1 MFKITGKENGVIW
14 DTNKN
19 KPLIKFKK
27 GVAVTK
33 DKEVAEQLK
42 TMGFIVENETE
53 GNQIEDKKNETE
65 DNQLEDEKNE
75 TEGNQRED
83 QKNETKDNQ
92 IESEKNEIKD
102 SQTNDKKKRV
112 RKNE

>member
-1 MFKITGKENGVIW
+1 MFKIIGKENGVIW
-14 DTNKN
+14 DIINN

-53 GNQIEDKKNETE
+53 GNQTEDDKNEAQGNQIEDDKNET
-65 DNQLEDEKNE
+65 Q
-75 TEGNQRED
+75 
-83 QKNETKDNQ
+83 DNQ
-92 IESEKNEIKD
+92 IESEKNEIQD

>member
-19 KPLIKFKK
+19 KPLIKFKN

-42 TMGFIVENETE
+42 TMGFIVENEIQGNQTE
-53 GNQIEDKKNETE
+53 DDKNEAQGNQIED
-65 DNQLEDEKNE
+65 D
-75 TEGNQRED
+75 
-83 QKNETKDNQ
+83 KNETKDNQ
-92 IESEKNEIKD
+92 IEDEKTEIKD

>member
-1 MFKITGKENGVIW
+1 MFKIIGKENGVIW
-14 DTNKN
+14 DTINN

-75 TEGNQRED
+75 TQG
-83 QKNETKDNQ
+83 NQ
-92 IESEKNEIKD
+92 IESEKNEIQD

>member
-53 GNQIEDKKNETE
+53 GNQTEDDKNEAQGNQIEDKKNETQ

-75 TEGNQRED
+75 IQ
-83 QKNETKDNQ
+83 
-92 IESEKNEIKD
+92 D

>member
-42 TMGFIVENETE
+42 TMGFIVENEIQGNQTE
-53 GNQIEDKKNETE
+53 DDKNEAQGNQIEDN
-65 DNQLEDEKNE
+65 
-75 TEGNQRED
+75 
-83 QKNETKDNQ
+83 KNETKDNQ
-92 IESEKNEIKD
+92 IEDEKTEIKD

>member
-1 MFKITGKENGVIW
+1 MFKIIGKENGVIW
-14 DTNKN
+14 DIINN

-42 TMGFIVENETE
+42 TMGFIVENEIQ
-53 GNQIEDKKNETE
+53 GNQIED
-65 DNQLEDEKNE
+65 
-75 TEGNQRED
+75 
-83 QKNETKDNQ
+83 
-92 IESEKNEIKD
+92 EKNEIQD

>member
-42 TMGFIVENETE
+42 TMGFIVENEIQGNQTE
-53 GNQIEDKKNETE
+53 DDKNEAQGNQIEDDKNET
-65 DNQLEDEKNE
+65 Q
-75 TEGNQRED
+75 
-83 QKNETKDNQ
+83 DNQ
-92 IESEKNEIKD
+92 IESEKNEIQD

>member
-1 MFKITGKENGVIW
+1 MFKIIGKENGVIW

-65 DNQLEDEKNE
+65 DNQIEDE
-75 TEGNQRED
+75 
-83 QKNETKDNQ
+83 KNETKDNQ
-92 IESEKNEIKD
+92 IEDEKTEIKD

>member
-1 MFKITGKENGVIW
+1 MFKIIGKENGVIW
-14 DTNKN
+14 DTNNN

-33 DKEVAEQLK
+33 DKGVAEK
-42 TMGFIVENETE
+42 ETE
-53 GNQIEDKKNETE
+53 GNQIEDKKNETQ
-65 DNQLEDEKNE
+65 DNQLED
-75 TEGNQRED
+75 
-83 QKNETKDNQ
+83 
-92 IESEKNEIKD
+92 EKNEIKD

>member
-1 MFKITGKENGVIW
+1 MFKIIGKENGVIW
-14 DTNKN
+14 DIINN

-42 TMGFIVENETE
+42 TMGFIVENEIQGNQTE
-53 GNQIEDKKNETE
+53 HDKNEAQGNQIED
-65 DNQLEDEKNE
+65 D
-75 TEGNQRED
+75 
-83 QKNETKDNQ
+83 KNETKDNQ
-92 IESEKNEIKD
+92 IEDEKTEIKD

>member
-19 KPLIKFKK
+19 KPLIKFKN

-42 TMGFIVENETE
+42 TMGFIVENEIQGNQTE
-53 GNQIEDKKNETE
+53 HDKNEAQGNQIED
-65 DNQLEDEKNE
+65 D
-75 TEGNQRED
+75 
-83 QKNETKDNQ
+83 KNETKDNQ
-92 IESEKNEIKD
+92 IEDEKTEIKD

>member
-1 MFKITGKENGVIW
+1 MFKITGKENGDIW
-14 DTNKN
+14 DTNNN

-53 GNQIEDKKNETE
+53 GNQTEDDKNEAQGNQIED
-65 DNQLEDEKNE
+65 D
-75 TEGNQRED
+75 
-83 QKNETKDNQ
+83 KNETKDNQ
-92 IESEKNEIKD
+92 IEDEKTEIKD

>member
-1 MFKITGKENGVIW
+1 MFKIIGKENGVIW
-14 DTNKN
+14 DIINN

-42 TMGFIVENETE
+42 TMGFIVENEIQGNQTE
-53 GNQIEDKKNETE
+53 DDKNEAQGNQIED
-65 DNQLEDEKNE
+65 D
-75 TEGNQRED
+75 
-83 QKNETKDNQ
+83 KNETKDNQ
-92 IESEKNEIKD
+92 IEDEKNEIQD

>member
-14 DTNKN
+14 DTINN

-65 DNQLEDEKNE
+65 DNQIEDE
-75 TEGNQRED
+75 
-83 QKNETKDNQ
+83 KNETKDNQ
-92 IESEKNEIKD
+92 IEDEKNEIQD

>member
-1 MFKITGKENGVIW
+1 MFKIIGKENGVIW

-75 TEGNQRED
+75 TQ
-83 QKNETKDNQ
+83 DNQ
-92 IESEKNEIKD
+92 IESEKNEIQD

>member
-14 DTNKN
+14 DTINN

-42 TMGFIVENETE
+42 TMGFIVENEIQ

-75 TEGNQRED
+75 TQ
-83 QKNETKDNQ
+83 DNQ
-92 IESEKNEIKD
+92 IESEKNEIQD

>member
-1 MFKITGKENGVIW
+1 MFKIIGKENGVIW
-14 DTNKN
+14 DTINN

-53 GNQIEDKKNETE
+53 GNQTEDDKNEAQGNQIED
-65 DNQLEDEKNE
+65 D
-75 TEGNQRED
+75 
-83 QKNETKDNQ
+83 KNETKDNQ
-92 IESEKNEIKD
+92 IEDEKTEIKD

>member
-1 MFKITGKENGVIW
+1 MFKIIGKENGVIW
-14 DTNKN
+14 DIINN

-42 TMGFIVENETE
+42 TMGFIVENEIQGNQTE
-53 GNQIEDKKNETE
+53 DDKNEAQGNQIEDDKNET
-65 DNQLEDEKNE
+65 Q
-75 TEGNQRED
+75 
-83 QKNETKDNQ
+83 DNQ
-92 IESEKNEIKD
+92 IESEKNEIQD

>member
-1 MFKITGKENGVIW
+1 MFKIIGKENGVIW
-14 DTNKN
+14 DIINN

-42 TMGFIVENETE
+42 TMGFIVENEIQGNQTE
-53 GNQIEDKKNETE
+53 HDKNEAQGNQIED
-65 DNQLEDEKNE
+65 D
-75 TEGNQRED
+75 
-83 QKNETKDNQ
+83 KNETKDKQ
-92 IESEKNEIKD
+92 IEDEKTEIKD

>member
-1 MFKITGKENGVIW
+1 MFKIIGKENGVIW

-42 TMGFIVENETE
+42 TMGFIVENEIQGNQTE
-53 GNQIEDKKNETE
+53 DDKNEAQGNQIED
-65 DNQLEDEKNE
+65 D
-75 TEGNQRED
+75 
-83 QKNETKDNQ
+83 KNETKDNQ
-92 IESEKNEIKD
+92 IEDEKTEIKD

>member
-33 DKEVAEQLK
+33 DKGVAEQLK
-42 TMGFIVENETE
+42 TMGFIVEKETE
-53 GNQIEDKKNETE
+53 GNQIEDKKNETQ
-65 DNQLEDEKNE
+65 DNQIEDEKNE
-75 TEGNQRED
+75 IQ
-83 QKNETKDNQ
+83 
-92 IESEKNEIKD
+92 D
-102 SQTNDKKKRV
+102 SQTNDKKEKSK
-112 RKNE
+112 KNERASN

>member
-1 MFKITGKENGVIW
+1 MFKIIGKENGVIW
-14 DTNKN
+14 DTINN
-19 KPLIKFKK
+19 EPLIKFKK

-42 TMGFIVENETE
+42 TMGFIVENEIQGNQTE
-53 GNQIEDKKNETE
+53 HDKNEAQGNQIED
-65 DNQLEDEKNE
+65 D
-75 TEGNQRED
+75 
-83 QKNETKDNQ
+83 KNETKDNQ
-92 IESEKNEIKD
+92 IEDEKNEIQD

>member
-1 MFKITGKENGVIW
+1 MFKIIGKENGVIW
-14 DTNKN
+14 DTNNN

-42 TMGFIVENETE
+42 TMGFIVENEIQ
-53 GNQIEDKKNETE
+53 GNQIEDEKNEAQ
-65 DNQLEDEKNE
+65 DNQIEDEKNE
-75 TEGNQRED
+75 IQ
-83 QKNETKDNQ
+83 
-92 IESEKNEIKD
+92 D

>member
-14 DTNKN
+14 DTINNKT
-19 KPLIKFKK
+19 LIKFKK

-42 TMGFIVENETE
+42 TMGFIVENEIQ
-53 GNQIEDKKNETE
+53 GNQIED
-65 DNQLEDEKNE
+65 
-75 TEGNQRED
+75 
-83 QKNETKDNQ
+83 
-92 IESEKNEIKD
+92 EKNEIQD

>member
-1 MFKITGKENGVIW
+1 MFKIIGKENGVIW
-14 DTNKN
+14 DTINN

-42 TMGFIVENETE
+42 TMGFIVEKETE
-53 GNQIEDKKNETE
+53 GNQIED
-65 DNQLEDEKNE
+65 D
-75 TEGNQRED
+75 
-83 QKNETKDNQ
+83 KNETKDNQ
-92 IESEKNEIKD
+92 IEDEKTEIKD

>member
-14 DTNKN
+14 DTINN

-53 GNQIEDKKNETE
+53 GNQTEDDKNEAQGNQIED
-65 DNQLEDEKNE
+65 D
-75 TEGNQRED
+75 
-83 QKNETKDNQ
+83 KNETKDNQ
-92 IESEKNEIKD
+92 IEDEKTEIKD

>member
-1 MFKITGKENGVIW
+1 MFKIIGKENGVIW
-14 DTNKN
+14 DTINN

-42 TMGFIVENETE
+42 TMGFIVENEIQGNQTE
-53 GNQIEDKKNETE
+53 DDKNEAQGNQIED
-65 DNQLEDEKNE
+65 D
-75 TEGNQRED
+75 
-83 QKNETKDNQ
+83 KNETKDNQ
-92 IESEKNEIKD
+92 IEDEKTEIKD

>member
-1 MFKITGKENGVIW
+1 MFKIIGKENGVIW
-14 DTNKN
+14 DTNNN

-65 DNQLEDEKNE
+65 DNQMEDEKNKI
-75 TEGNQRED
+75 Q
-83 QKNETKDNQ
+83 
-92 IESEKNEIKD
+92 D
-102 SQTNDKKKRV
+102 SQTNDKKEKS
-112 RKNE
+112 KKK

>member
-1 MFKITGKENGVIW
+1 MFKIIGKENGVIW

-42 TMGFIVENETE
+42 TMGFIVENEIQ
-53 GNQIEDKKNETE
+53 GNQIED
-65 DNQLEDEKNE
+65 
-75 TEGNQRED
+75 
-83 QKNETKDNQ
+83 
-92 IESEKNEIKD
+92 EKNEIQD

>member
-1 MFKITGKENGVIW
+1 MFKIIGKENGVIW
-14 DTNKN
+14 DTINN

-42 TMGFIVENETE
+42 TMGFIVENEIQGNQTE
-53 GNQIEDKKNETE
+53 HDKNEAQGNQIED
-65 DNQLEDEKNE
+65 D
-75 TEGNQRED
+75 
-83 QKNETKDNQ
+83 KNETKDNQ
-92 IESEKNEIKD
+92 IEDEKTEIKD

>member
-1 MFKITGKENGVIW
+1 MFKIIGKENGVIW
-14 DTNKN
+14 DTINN

-33 DKEVAEQLK
+33 DKGVAEQLK
-42 TMGFIVENETE
+42 TMGFIVEKETE
-53 GNQIEDKKNETE
+53 GNQIEDKKNETQ

-75 TEGNQRED
+75 IQ
-83 QKNETKDNQ
+83 
-92 IESEKNEIKD
+92 D

>member
-33 DKEVAEQLK
+33 DK
-42 TMGFIVENETE
+42 
-53 GNQIEDKKNETE
+53 
-65 DNQLEDEKNE
+65 
-75 TEGNQRED
+75 
-83 QKNETKDNQ
+83 
-92 IESEKNEIKD
+92 
-102 SQTNDKKKRV
+102 
-112 RKNE
+112 

>member
-53 GNQIEDKKNETE
+53 GNQLEDKKNETE

-75 TEGNQRED
+75 T
-83 QKNETKDNQ
+83 KDNQ
-92 IESEKNEIKD
+92 IEDEKNEIQD